1 MLHGAA
7 RFFALPLSLL
17 LCLLPN
23 IANAASDHVD
33 GQVRVIQAEFH
44 GSSHKIRT
52 LPVVPDPQKA
62 RKIPLRFPPI
72 PESRLVADPVVQTTT
87 TATVPTTDLNNFLG
101 VGAGFVGPAGAYTV
115 SAAPPDTIGAVGS
128 NHYIQAVNIHYAI
141 FDKATHAVLAGPLPG
156 NATWTG
162 INHPCART
170 NDGDPVVLYDQAAD
184 RWIFTQLSYSEGV
197 YFQCISV
204 SKTADPTADYW
215 LYAFDWG
222 TYLNDYPKMGVWS
235 DAYYLSTNDFWLGLL
250 FLGPSACAIRRET
263 MLNGQPTLM
272 ICYAASNLY
281 SSLLPANL
289 NGSTAPPAGSP
300 GLFLSL
306 GNNMVHLWRMTPN
319 WSSANSTVVT
329 RTDIPVA
336 AFNRGCGQNCI
347 PQPDTTQMLDVLGD
361 RLMQPLVY
369 RNFGTHSALVA
380 NHSVLTGSTTSVR
393 WYEIRNPHGIPTV
406 FQQGTFAPDSHHR
419 WMGSVG
425 MDKVGNIAVGYSV
438 GGSDLYPSIRY
449 TGREPGD
456 PLGTLQT
463 ETTIVNGGG
472 SQLPSLNRWGDY
484 SGMSLDPIDD
494 CTFWYTT
501 EYLESSG
508 TFNWS
513 TRIALFKFPSCDGSG
528 GGPPDAPTGLTAT
541 AATNTQINLSWTA
554 VNGADTYSVYRSTT
568 SGSGYS
574 SIASGLTTTSHSD
587 MGLSAGTYYYLVTA
601 LNGNGE
607 SGNSNESSATVPL
620 PNPPPVANFTF
631 TCTNLTCNFT
641 DTSTDDNGITNR
653 LWNFGDSSSST
664 DTNPSHTYAS
674 ANTYNVT
681 LTVTDTNG
689 QTGSET
695 KPVTVTAPPAFTLTV
710 TGRKVKS
717 QRFADLVWI
726 GASTSTVD
734 VFRNGVKI
742 TTTNNDGAY
751 TDTVRRGGTYTY
763 RVCNLGTTTCSNN
776 AAVTF

>member
-7 RFFALPLSLL
+7 RFFALQLSLFF
-17 LCLLPN
+17 CVLPN
-23 IANAASDHVD
+23 TASAASDHVD

-44 GSSHKIRT
+44 GSSHKIRA

-87 TATVPTTDLNNFLG
+87 STTVATTDLNNFLG
-101 VGAGFVGPAGAYTV
+101 LGAGFVGPAGAYTV
-115 SAAPPDTIGAVGS
+115 RAAPPDTIGAVGKD
-128 NHYIQAVNIHYAI
+128 HYIQAVNIHYSI

-263 MLNGQPTLM
+263 MLLGQPTLM

-281 SSLLPANL
+281 SSLLPADL
-289 NGSTAPPAGSP
+289 NGSTPPPADSP

-319 WSSANSTVVT
+319 WSSVNNTVVT

-336 AFNRGCGQNCI
+336 AFNRGCGQNCV
-347 PQPDTTQMLDVLGD
+347 PQPATTQMLDVLGD

-369 RNFGTHSALVA
+369 RNFGTHAALVA
-380 NHSVLTGSTTSVR
+380 NHSVLTGSTTGIR

-406 FQQGTFAPDSHHR
+406 YQQGTFAPDSHHR
-419 WMGSVG
+419 WMGSIG
-425 MDKVGNIAVGYSV
+425 MDKVGNIAVGYTV

-456 PLGTLQT
+456 TLGTLQT
-463 ETTIVNGGG
+463 ETTIANGGG

-501 EYLESSG
+501 EYLQSSG

-513 TRIALFKFPSCDGSG
+513 TRIALFKFPSCGGSG
-528 GGPPDAPTGLTAT
+528 GGPPNAPAGLTAS
-541 AATNTQINLSWTA
+541 AVTNTQINLSWTA
-554 VNGADTYSVYRSTT
+554 VSGADSYNVYRSSG

-574 SIASGLTTTSHSD
+574 SIMTGLTTTSHSD
-587 MGLSAGTYYYLVTA
+587 TSPLSGTNYYVVTA
-601 LNGNGE
+601 VNGNGE
-607 SGNSNESSATVPL
+607 SGYSNEASATVPL
-620 PNPPPVANFTF
+620 PNQAPIASFTF
-631 TCTNLTCNFT
+631 SCTNLSCSFT
-641 DTSTDDNGITNR
+641 DTSTDDSPIASFS
-653 LWNFGDSSSST
+653 WNFGDSTLST
-664 DTNPSHTYAS
+664 TQNPSHTYAS
-674 ANTYNVT
+674 ADIYTVT

-689 QTGSET
+689 QTDSEA
-695 KPVTVTAPPAFTLTV
+695 KSVTVTAPPTFTLTV
-710 TGRKVKS
+710 AGRKVKS
-717 QRFADLVWI
+717 QRFADLLWV
-726 GASTSTVD
+726 GASAANVD
-734 VFRNGVKI
+734 IYRNGLKI
-742 TTTNNDGAY
+742 VTTANDGAH
-751 TDTVRRGGTYTY
+751 TDTVTRGGTFTY
-763 RVCNLGTTTCSNN
+763 RVCNQGTTVCSNN